1 MNICDRKLKVRQ
13 PNTRRKELSVSLHMS
28 QSFQSPRAAVK
39 LVLWWKMLYMIENK
53 RLTLFMASDH
63 MWQKNSRL
71 EELSKT
77 HRNRSHLFWQRAF
90 IIYQTTRLPGCVQP
104 ASVNVLQ
111 QRKVPHRDLNSVLIL
126 LIRLS
131 LPAALLSCHFL
142 FFFWTISLCES
153 WLVTCVMTQGNP

>member
-1 MNICDRKLKVRQ
+1 MNICDRKLKLRQ

-39 LVLWWKMLYMIENK
+39 LVLWWKMLYMIDNK

-90 IIYQTTRLPGCVQP
+90 IIYQTCVQNGFCERPSAKKGATQRFKLSVDP
-104 ASVNVLQ
+104 ADS
-111 QRKVPHRDLNSVLIL
+111 SL
-126 LIRLS
+126 LACSPSQLS
-131 LPAALLSCHFL
+131 LPL
-142 FFFWTISLCES
+142 FFLNYQPLWELIGHLCYDS
-153 WLVTCVMTQGNP
+153 R